1 MNSKIK
7 EGARLGYMQ
16 NSNNSLYLSN
26 KKIINIKSEILFR
39 EAEDDFYYFGNLN
52 SALKKLNMSIELTPT
67 HTKSCVLCA
76 DAYYIKGNYKKA
88 LENYKKALE
97 TSQKNAKI
105 LGSIASCYFSLK
117 EYHRTIKFI
126 NKALNEIKE
135 DEFSLFEQL
144 LELKINTYLEL
155 KEYEKAIEM
164 YDEVNA
170 IAQKTSYK
178 QIYAS
183 NFELLNEKLKKQ
195 QKVKELGLKIV

>member
-1 MNSKIK
+1 
-7 EGARLGYMQ
+7 MQ
-16 NSNNSLYLSN
+16 NSNNPLYLNN
-26 KKIINIKSEILFR
+26 KKIINIKSEVLFR

-52 SALKKLNMSIELTPT
+52 SALKKLNMAITLTPT
-67 HTKSCVLCA
+67 HIKSCILCA

-88 LENYKKALE
+88 LENYKNALE
-97 TSQKNAKI
+97 TTPKNTKV

-117 EYHRTIKFI
+117 EYHKAIKFI
-126 NKALNEIKE
+126 NKALKAIKQ

-164 YDEVNA
+164 YNEVKT
-170 IAQKTSYK
+170 IAERVSYK

-195 QKVKELGLKIV
+195 QKVKKLGLKII